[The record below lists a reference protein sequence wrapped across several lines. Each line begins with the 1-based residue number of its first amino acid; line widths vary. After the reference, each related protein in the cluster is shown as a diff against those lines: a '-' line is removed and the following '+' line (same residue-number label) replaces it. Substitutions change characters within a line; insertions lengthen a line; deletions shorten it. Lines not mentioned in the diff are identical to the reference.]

1 MRKSGILLLL
11 SVVSGIGFA
20 GCAKHSQPQAIKS
33 PLKSQAIERL
43 NSVDLKKIRPNEL
56 GKVLILEYH
65 DVGPREERWV
75 RRSDHFKS
83 DLLRLY
89 KLGYYPI
96 SLRDYVS
103 NHIDTPPGKSP
114 VVITFDDATKGQFN
128 YLNDGTSEK
137 VDPNCAVA
145 IMEDIHKT
153 HPDWPLKATFYVYYP
168 LPFRQKDSIGR
179 KMQHILDLGMDI
191 GNHTYT
197 HTRLDKESDAGAAR
211 EMAMNV
217 KSTLQYAPKATAD
230 SIALPYGKGPKNHTV
245 LASGN
250 YDGTSYHNIAALLVG
265 AEPAPSP
272 VSKEFDPYKLPRV
285 QAIDE
290 ELDKWLGYFQRHP
303 EKRYVSDGDPNTV
316 TVPRDIADEI
326 DKSRL
331 NKTKLRIY

>member
-1 MRKSGILLLL
+1 MRKYIIIRLLP
-11 SVVSGIGFA
+11 VVVGLCFA

-33 PLKSQAIERL
+33 HLKSQANEQPSSL
-43 NSVDLKKIRPNEL
+43 DLKKIKPNEL
-56 GKVLILEYH
+56 GKALILEYH

-114 VVITFDDATKGQFN
+114 VVITFDDGTKGQFN
-128 YLNDGTSEK
+128 YLNDGAGEK

-145 IMEDIHKT
+145 IMEGFHKL
-153 HPDWPLKATFYVYYP
+153 HLDWPLRATFYVYYP
-168 LPFRQKDSIGR
+168 LPFRQKESIGK
-179 KMQHILDLGMDI
+179 KMQHILELGMDI

-197 HTRLDKESDAGAAR
+197 HTRLDKQTDKGAAR
-211 EMAMNV
+211 EMGLNV
-217 KSTLQYAPKATAD
+217 KSTLQYIPKAIVD
-230 SIALPYGKGPKNHTV
+230 SIALPYGKGPRNRAV

-250 YDGTSYHNIAALLVG
+250 YEGTGYHNIAALLVG
-265 AEPAPSP
+265 AEPAPAP

-285 QAIDE
+285 QAIDK

-303 EKRYVSDGDPNTV
+303 EKRFVSDGDPNTV
-316 TVPRDIADEI
+316 TIPATLANDI
-326 DKSRL
+326 DKEKL
-331 NKTKLRIY
+331 NKLNVKIY